1 MKETL
6 AKLLSNYA
14 HQRGGAPVVLT
25 DPATAEEVAALVLDA
40 LPKPEPEPEPAKT
53 EPAKTEPEPEPA
65 KVAPPAK
72 SSPAKG

>member
-25 DPATAEEVAALVLDA
+25 DPTIAEEIAALVLDA
-40 LPKPEPEPEPAKT
+40 LPKPEPEPAP
-53 EPAKTEPEPEPA
+53 EPEPEPA

-72 SSPAKG
+72 SSSR

>member
-25 DPATAEEVAALVLDA
+25 DPTIAEEIAALVLDA
-40 LPKPEPEPEPAKT
+40 LLKPEPEPA
-53 EPAKTEPEPEPA
+53 PEPA
-65 KVAPPAK
+65 KADAPAK
-72 SSPAKG
+72 SHAR